1 MRSVTLSRWL
11 DEKWYPG
18 ISGNWDDALLR
29 QRVLQH
35 VGPAVRL
42 LDLGAG
48 AGIVP
53 QMNFKELVAHAAG
66 VDLDERVCANPFL
79 HAGHIGA
86 IESLPLPDQSFDVV
100 VCDNVLEHLDQPA
113 RVFAE
118 VRRVLRPGGVFLAK
132 TPNRHHYM
140 PLIARATPLWFHRFI
155 NRARGRASI
164 DTFPTRYRANS
175 RKDLA
180 RLAREAGLEIAS
192 LQTVEGRP
200 EYLRMWPV
208 TYVAGHLYERL
219 VNRFAALA
227 GVRVILIVEM
237 RRPA

>member
-1 MRSVTLSRWL
+1 MTLTRWL

-29 QRVLQH
+29 QEVLRH

-48 AGIVP
+48 AGIVS
-53 QMNFKELVAHAAG
+53 QMNFKDLVAHAAG
-66 VDLDERVCANPFL
+66 VDLDGRVCTNPFL
-79 HAGHIGA
+79 HGGHLGS
-86 IESLPLPDQSFDVV
+86 IESLPFPDESFDVV

-113 RVFAE
+113 RVFSE
-118 VRRVLRPGGVFLAK
+118 VRRVLRPGGVFLGK
-132 TPNRHHYM
+132 TPNRYHYM
-140 PLIARATPLWFHRFI
+140 PLVARATPLWFHRFV

-180 RLAREAGLEIAS
+180 RLAREGGLELVA
-192 LQTVEGRP
+192 LQTVESRP
-200 EYLRMWPV
+200 EYLRMWPI
-208 TYVAGHLYERL
+208 TYLVGHLYERL
-219 VNRFAALA
+219 VNRFEALA
-227 GVRVILIVEM
+227 GARVILIVEM
-237 RRPA
+237 RRRA